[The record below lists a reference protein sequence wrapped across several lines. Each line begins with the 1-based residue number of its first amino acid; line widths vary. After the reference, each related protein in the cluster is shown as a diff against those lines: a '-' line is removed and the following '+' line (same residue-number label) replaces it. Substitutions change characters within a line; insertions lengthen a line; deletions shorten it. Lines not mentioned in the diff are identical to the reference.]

1 MADHTMPIEVLY
13 ADSRQQILRRIEMPV
28 GATVLQAVDASGIVE
43 LMPSGVFDQT
53 RLGIF
58 SRRVSAQQVLQPG
71 DRVEI
76 YRPLALDPMEA
87 RRQRAR
93 KR

>member
-1 MADHTMPIEVLY
+1 MVEQTMSVEVLY
-13 ADSRQQILRRIEMPV
+13 ADADRQILRCVEVPV
-28 GATVLQAVDASGIVE
+28 GATARQAVDASGIVG
-43 LMPSGVFDQT
+43 LIPSGAFDET

-58 SRRVSAQQVLQPG
+58 SQRVPAQQVLRAG

-93 KR
+93 KD

>member
-1 MADHTMPIEVLY
+1 MAEYTMPIEVLY
-13 ADSRQQILRRIEMPV
+13 ADSERQILRRVEMPA
-28 GATVLQAVDASGIVE
+28 GATVLQAVHASGIVG
-43 LMPSGVFDQT
+43 LIPSGAFDET

-58 SRRVSAQQVLQPG
+58 SQRVPAQQLLQPG

>member
-13 ADSRQQILRRIEMPV
+13 ADSTQQILRRIEMPV